1 MITWNVLSE
10 QEARDNSHLLQE
22 QYRQVGVGVHPITAR
37 PYSIMQHRE
46 ERGQVYWVPLER
58 PVPMELTDVTEVTDE

>member
-37 PYSIMQHRE
+37 PYSIMQHKE
-46 ERGQVYWVPLER
+46 ERGQVYWVPI
-58 PVPMELTDVTEVTDE
+58 ELTDVTEVADE